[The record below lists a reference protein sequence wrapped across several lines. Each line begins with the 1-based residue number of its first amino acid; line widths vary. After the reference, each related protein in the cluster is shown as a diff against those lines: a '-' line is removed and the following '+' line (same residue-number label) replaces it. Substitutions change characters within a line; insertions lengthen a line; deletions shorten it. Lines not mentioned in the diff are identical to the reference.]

1 MTINGGVSRVVT
13 VQSYGRKSAQ
23 EESVAIEKADYTSII
38 QKAADTPQSS
48 SDAASFPNIQNVP
61 TQKATAAYHSNTPHR
76 SSLSIFEVIYRMQEH
91 LNAYSNAS
99 SKLQSLLKAYDTN
112 PQGLSK
118 ANEEVSIWT
127 QALSDDAELLTK
139 AAEDLRTNRS
149 NTKNT

>member
-13 VQSYGRKSAQ
+13 AQSYGRKSVQ

-48 SDAASFPNIQNVP
+48 SDTTSFPSTQTVP
-61 TQKATAAYHSNTPHR
+61 AQKATTAYSGHR
-76 SSLSIFEVIYRMQEH
+76 SSLSIFEVMYRMQEH

-99 SKLQSLLKAYDTN
+99 SKLHSLLKAYDTN
-112 PQGLSK
+112 PQGLRK
-118 ANEEVSIWT
+118 ANEEVNILT
-127 QALSDDAELLTK
+127 KALRDDVELLTK
-139 AAEDLRTNRS
+139 AANDLRTNRS